1 MIALLRGTVHERRAD
16 AVVLLTPGGVGYQLG
31 CSTTTIAGL
40 PPIGADVE
48 LLCHLAVREDAMTLY
63 GFADEAERDL
73 FHLLVGV
80 QAVGPK
86 MALAVLSGGTPDEIA
101 AGIAGGD
108 AKRLQQ
114 APGIGKRLAE
124 RIVAELQEKLAGH
137 ATLGRDATLP
147 AGLGDPRSPVGEARE
162 GLLGLGLPLAEVD
175 ALLAVARGE
184 TAAELIADALRRSR
198 K

>member
-1 MIALLRGTVHERRAD
+1 MIALLRGTVHERRPD
-16 AVVLLTPGGVGYQLG
+16 AVVLLTAGGVGYQLG
-31 CSTTTIAGL
+31 CSTTTIAAL
-40 PPIGADVE
+40 PPVGSEVE

-63 GFADEAERDL
+63 GFLDAAERDL

-86 MALAVLSGGTPDEIA
+86 MALAVLSGGAPDEIA
-101 AGIAGGD
+101 AGIAAGD

-137 ATLGRDATLP
+137 ASLGRGATAPGVPGSP
-147 AGLGDPRSPVGEARE
+147 AGEARE

-175 ALLAVARGE
+175 ALLAVAQGE

>member
-1 MIALLRGTVHERRAD
+1 MIALLRGTVVERRAD
-16 AVVLLTPGGVGYQLG
+16 QIVLLTAGGVGYAVG
-31 CSTTTIAGL
+31 CSATTLAGL
-40 PPIGADVE
+40 PGSGEVE

-63 GFADEAERDL
+63 GFATPSERDL

-101 AGIAGGD
+101 AGIAAGD

-124 RIVAELQEKLAGH
+124 RIVSELQEKLAGH
-137 ATLGRDATLP
+137 ATLGAGTGVP
-147 AGLGDPRSPVGEARE
+147 AGIGDPGSPVGEARE

-175 ALLAVARGE
+175 ALLAVAHGD

-198 K
+198 A

>member
-1 MIALLRGTVHERRAD
+1 MIALLRGTVVERRAD
-16 AVVLLTPGGVGYQLG
+16 QVVLLTAGGVGYAVG
-31 CSTTTIAGL
+31 CSTTTLAAL
-40 PPIGADVE
+40 PADGDVE

-63 GFADEAERDL
+63 GFASAAERDL

-101 AGIAGGD
+101 AGIAAGD

-124 RIVAELQEKLAGH
+124 RIVSELQEKLAGH
-137 ATLGRDATLP
+137 ATLGRSAAVPAGTGDATS
-147 AGLGDPRSPVGEARE
+147 AVSEARE

-175 ALLAVARGE
+175 ALLAVAHGE

-198 K
+198 A